1 MLGSIDSNGNSR
13 SVDPIIYIEV
23 VERFPV
29 CSIADCRIVHA
40 SVSSTEAGGATEFA
54 NDGWVIRPAE
64 LVRTV

>member
-13 SVDPIIYIEV
+13 SVDPIIYIEA

-54 NDGWVIRPAE
+54 SDG
-64 LVRTV
+64 